1 MRTPFTTVILAATF
15 VSAALAPA
23 LAQNADPA
31 ATHAASPSAPAAD
44 TSGPVP
50 AKPATLSDDL
60 RPKFVAQTPQDKVAS
75 KLVGLSIV
83 NGAGDTI
90 GQVADLVLD
99 EKEQIKAWI
108 VGVGGFLGLG
118 AKYVAID
125 PSALKVSRGDNDT
138 LKAVIDTTKDQL
150 RAAPEYIY
158 LGKEK
163 PKDAQATT
171 PATTPAAKP

>member
-1 MRTPFTTVILAATF
+1 MRILLPTVALAAAL
-15 VSAALAPA
+15 VSAALVPA
-23 LAQNADPA
+23 QAQTSDSPA
-31 ATHAASPSAPAAD
+31 NSSA
-44 TSGPVP
+44 GPVP

-60 RPKFVAQTPQDKVAS
+60 RPKFVAQTPQDMVAS
-75 KLVGLSIV
+75 KLVGTSV
-83 NGAGDTI
+83 TNGAGDTI
-90 GQVADLVLD
+90 GQIADLVLD
-99 EKEQIKAWI
+99 EKQQVKAWI
-108 VGVGGFLGLG
+108 VGVGGFLGIG

-138 LKAVIDTTKDQL
+138 LKATIDTTKDQL

-171 PATTPAAKP
+171 PARQP

>member
-1 MRTPFTTVILAATF
+1 MRNPFTTVLLAATL
-15 VSAALAPA
+15 VSAAVAPA
-23 LAQNADPA
+23 LAQTADPA
-31 ATHAASPSAPAAD
+31 APPATSTTAPSTDA
-44 TSGPVP
+44 SGPVA

-60 RPKFVAQTPQDKVAS
+60 RPKFVAQTPADMVAS
-75 KLVGLSIV
+75 KLVGLNIV

-99 EKEQIKAWI
+99 EKQQIKSWV
-108 VGVGGFLGLG
+108 VGVGGFLGIG

-125 PSALKVSRGDNDT
+125 PSAIKVSRADNDT

-163 PKDAQATT
+163 PKDAQSTT
-171 PATTPAAKP
+171 PATKP

>member
-1 MRTPFTTVILAATF
+1 MRIPFTTFALA
-15 VSAALAPA
+15 AALAASALTPA
-23 LAQNADPA
+23 VAQTQDPA
-31 ATHAASPSAPAAD
+31 PASTPAPDANA
-44 TSGPVP
+44 GAVP
-50 AKPATLSDDL
+50 AKPATLADDL
-60 RPKFVAQTPQDKVAS
+60 RPKFVAQTPQDMVAS
-75 KLVGLSIV
+75 KLVGLSIT

-90 GQVADLVLD
+90 GQVADMVLD
-99 EKEQIKAWI
+99 EKQQVKAWI
-108 VGVGGFLGLG
+108 VGVGGFLGIG

-125 PSALKVSRGDNDT
+125 PSAVKVSRGDNDT

-171 PATTPAAKP
+171 PATAPGRPQ

>member
-1 MRTPFTTVILAATF
+1 MRTPFTTVLLAATL
-15 VSAALAPA
+15 VSAAIAPA
-23 LAQNADPA
+23 LAQTADPA
-31 ATHAASPSAPAAD
+31 APPSTSPARPSND
-44 TSGPVP
+44 TSGPVA

-60 RPKFVAQTPQDKVAS
+60 RPKFVAQTPADMVAS
-75 KLVGLSIV
+75 KLVGLNIV

-99 EKEQIKAWI
+99 EKQQIKAWI
-108 VGVGGFLGLG
+108 VGVGGFLGIG

-125 PSALKVSRGDNDT
+125 PSALKVGRGDNDT

-171 PATTPAAKP
+171 PATTPATKP

>member
-1 MRTPFTTVILAATF
+1 M
-15 VSAALAPA
+15 VS
-23 LAQNADPA
+23 
-31 ATHAASPSAPAAD
+31 
-44 TSGPVP
+44 
-50 AKPATLSDDL
+50 
-60 RPKFVAQTPQDKVAS
+60 S

-99 EKEQIKAWI
+99 EKQQIKAWV
-108 VGVGGFLGLG
+108 VGVGGFLGIG

-125 PSALKVSRGDNDT
+125 PSALKVSRGDNDS

-158 LGKEK
+158 LGKDK

-171 PATTPAAKP
+171 PARQP

>member
-1 MRTPFTTVILAATF
+1 MRTSFTTVILAATLM
-15 VSAALAPA
+15 SAALSPA
-23 LAQNADPA
+23 LAQTADPA
-31 ATHAASPSAPAAD
+31 PNNSPSPATD
-44 TSGPVP
+44 GSGPVP

-60 RPKFVAQTPQDKVAS
+60 RPKFVAQTPQDMVAS

-99 EKEQIKAWI
+99 EKQQIKAWI

-118 AKYVAID
+118 TKYVAID
-125 PSALKVSRGDNDT
+125 PSALKVARGDNDS

-163 PKDAQATT
+163 PKDAQATA
-171 PATTPAAKP
+171 PARQP